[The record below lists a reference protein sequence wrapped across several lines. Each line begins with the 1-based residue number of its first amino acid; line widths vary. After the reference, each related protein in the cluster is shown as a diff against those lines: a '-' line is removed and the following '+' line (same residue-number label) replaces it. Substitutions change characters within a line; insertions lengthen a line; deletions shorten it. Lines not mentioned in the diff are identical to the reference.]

1 MRRLDFET
9 LIPAVV
15 LPMTAEFE
23 IDEAELRHY
32 LGWVRSQGIRMV
44 AVNADTGEGPH
55 LSRQERRRVV
65 EIAAEVFAGG
75 GDVISGL
82 YGNSTR
88 EAVAVARDAEEAGA
102 AGLLM
107 FPMAAFRERLG
118 NERVVLEYHR
128 AVAEAIDLPMV
139 LFHLQPTLGGA
150 EYSPELIT
158 RLVELPN
165 AQALKEASF
174 DVRTFT
180 EVVALLRDLPKKITL
195 LTGNDNFIM
204 QSFLLG
210 ARGALLGFGTI
221 AVREQLKMM
230 RAVKEQNYREAWRLH
245 EIVQPL
251 ADAVFAAPVRDY
263 RARAKDALRQV
274 GVLKHAYVRPPLLP
288 LEEFE
293 RQRLRQA
300 LERAGLLAAR
310 LVSKRSGAASRRRS

>member
-23 IDEAELRHY
+23 IDEPELRRY

-75 GDVISGL
+75 DVISGL

-88 EAVAVARDAEEAGA
+88 EAVAGARDAEEAGA

-128 AVAEAIDLPMV
+128 AVAEAVDLPMV
-139 LFHLQPTLGGA
+139 LFHLQPALGGA
-150 EYSPELIT
+150 EYSPELIA

-180 EVVALLRDLPKKITL
+180 EGVALLRGLPKKITL

-221 AVREQLKMM
+221 AVREQLKML

-251 ADAVFAAPVRDY
+251 
-263 RARAKDALRQV
+263 
-274 GVLKHAYVRPPLLP
+274 
-288 LEEFE
+288 
-293 RQRLRQA
+293 
-300 LERAGLLAAR
+300 ERAGLLVAR
-310 LVSKRSGAASRRRS
+310 RVSRRSGRASRRPS